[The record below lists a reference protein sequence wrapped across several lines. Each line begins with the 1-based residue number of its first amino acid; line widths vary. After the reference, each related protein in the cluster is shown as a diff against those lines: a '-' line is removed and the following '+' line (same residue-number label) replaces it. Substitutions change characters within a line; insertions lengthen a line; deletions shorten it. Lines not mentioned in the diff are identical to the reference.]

1 MIKSVHKPSVLPI
14 YTIAAVWLV
23 YTLATGLHRLLDVAI
38 CAALSIGGYFLMRT
52 FFPGTTVQVEVP
64 EPEPEP
70 DTGDQELDAII
81 RSGRES
87 IAAIRRLN
95 DQIPDQDISD
105 NLAALE
111 DLTRKIFAQLE
122 SDKQHVKR
130 CRQFLNYYLPTT
142 IKLLERY
149 VELQNQGLD
158 SGNVREAMGRIAG
171 MLYTIRQAFERQ
183 LDSLF
188 AQDVVDINAEI
199 TVMEQ
204 MLQAQG
210 LQDTQDFTTKE

>member
-1 MIKSVHKPSVLPI
+1 MMQSVRKPSVVPI

-38 CAALSIGGYFLMRT
+38 CAALSVGGYFLMRT

-64 EPEPEP
+64 EPEP
-70 DTGDQELDAII
+70 DTGDRELDEVI
-81 RSGRES
+81 RQGRAS

-95 DQIPDQDISD
+95 EQIPDEDISK
-105 NLAALE
+105 NLSALE
-111 DLTRKIFAQLE
+111 DLTRKIFARLE
-122 SDKQHVKR
+122 ADKQHLPR

-142 IKLLERY
+142 IELLERY
-149 VELQNQGLD
+149 VTLQNQGLD
-158 SGNVREAMGRIAG
+158 TGDVREAMGRIAG
-171 MLYTIRQAFERQ
+171 MLYTIREAFTRQ

-188 AQDVVDINAEI
+188 VQDVVDINAEI

-204 MLQAQG
+204 MMQAQG
-210 LQDTQDFTTKE
+210 LRDTKDFTTKE

>member
-1 MIKSVHKPSVLPI
+1 MMQSVRKPSVVPI

-23 YTLATGLHRLLDVAI
+23 YTLSTGLHRLLDVVI
-38 CAALSIGGYFLMRT
+38 CAALSVGGYFLMRV
-52 FFPGTTVQVEVP
+52 FFPGTTVQVEA
-64 EPEPEP
+64 PEPEP
-70 DTGDQELDAII
+70 DTGDQELDEVI
-81 RSGRES
+81 RQGRAS

-95 DQIPDQDISD
+95 EQIPDEDISK
-105 NLAALE
+105 NLSALE
-111 DLTRKIFAQLE
+111 DLTRKIFARLE
-122 SDKQHVKR
+122 ADKQHVPR

-142 IKLLERY
+142 IELLERY
-149 VELQNQGLD
+149 VTLQNQGLD
-158 SGNVREAMGRIAG
+158 SGDIREAMGRIAG
-171 MLYTIRQAFERQ
+171 MLYTIREAFTRQ

-210 LQDTQDFTTKE
+210 LRDTKDFTTKE

>member
-1 MIKSVHKPSVLPI
+1 MMQSVRKPSVVPI

-38 CAALSIGGYFLMRT
+38 CAALSVGGYFLMRT

-64 EPEPEP
+64 EPEP
-70 DTGDQELDAII
+70 DTGDRELDEVI
-81 RSGRES
+81 RQGRAS

-95 DQIPDQDISD
+95 EQIPDDDIFK
-105 NLAALE
+105 NLSALE
-111 DLTRKIFAQLE
+111 DLTRKIFARLE
-122 SDKQHVKR
+122 ADKQHLPR

-142 IKLLERY
+142 IELLERY
-149 VELQNQGLD
+149 VTLQNQGLD
-158 SGNVREAMGRIAG
+158 TGDVREAMGRIAR
-171 MLYTIRQAFERQ
+171 MLYTIREAFTRQ

-204 MLQAQG
+204 MMQAQG
-210 LQDTQDFTTKE
+210 LRDTKDFTTKE

>member
-1 MIKSVHKPSVLPI
+1 MMQSVRKPSMVPI

-23 YTLATGLHRLLDVAI
+23 YTLATGLHRLLDVVI
-38 CAALSIGGYFLMRT
+38 CAALSVGGYFLMRV
-52 FFPGTTVQVEVP
+52 FFPGTTVQVEA
-64 EPEPEP
+64 PEPEP
-70 DTGDQELDAII
+70 DTGDQELDEVI
-81 RSGRES
+81 RQGRAS

-95 DQIPDQDISD
+95 EQIPDEDISK
-105 NLAALE
+105 NLSALE
-111 DLTRKIFAQLE
+111 DLTRKIFARLE
-122 SDKQHVKR
+122 ADKQHVPR

-142 IKLLERY
+142 IELLERY
-149 VELQNQGLD
+149 VTLQNQELD
-158 SGNVREAMGRIAG
+158 SGDIREAMGRIAG
-171 MLYTIRQAFERQ
+171 MLYTIREAFTRQ

-210 LQDTQDFTTKE
+210 LRDTKDFTTKE

>member
-1 MIKSVHKPSVLPI
+1 MMQSVRKPSVVPI

-23 YTLATGLHRLLDVAI
+23 YTLATGLHRLLDVVI
-38 CAALSIGGYFLMRT
+38 CAALSVGGYFLMRV

-64 EPEPEP
+64 EPEP
-70 DTGDQELDAII
+70 DTGDQELDEVI
-81 RSGRES
+81 RQGRAS

-95 DQIPDQDISD
+95 EQIPDEDISK
-105 NLAALE
+105 NLSALE
-111 DLTRKIFAQLE
+111 DLTRKIFARLE
-122 SDKQHVKR
+122 ADKQHVPR

-142 IKLLERY
+142 IELLERY
-149 VELQNQGLD
+149 VTLQNQELD
-158 SGNVREAMGRIAG
+158 SGDIREAMGRIAG
-171 MLYTIRQAFERQ
+171 MLYTIREAFTRQ

-210 LQDTQDFTTKE
+210 LRDTKDFTTKE

>member
-1 MIKSVHKPSVLPI
+1 MMQSVRKPSVVPI

-23 YTLATGLHRLLDVAI
+23 YTLATGLHRLLDVVI
-38 CAALSIGGYFLMRT
+38 CAALSVGGYFLMRV
-52 FFPGTTVQVEVP
+52 FFPGTTDQVEA
-64 EPEPEP
+64 PEPEP
-70 DTGDQELDAII
+70 DTGDQELDEVI
-81 RSGRES
+81 RQGRAS

-95 DQIPDQDISD
+95 EQIPDEDISK
-105 NLAALE
+105 NLSALE
-111 DLTRKIFAQLE
+111 DLTRKIFARLE
-122 SDKQHVKR
+122 ADKQHVPR

-142 IKLLERY
+142 IELLERY
-149 VELQNQGLD
+149 VTLQNQELD
-158 SGNVREAMGRIAG
+158 SGDIREAMGRIAG
-171 MLYTIRQAFERQ
+171 MLYTIREAFTRQ

-210 LQDTQDFTTKE
+210 LRDTKDFTTKE

>member
-1 MIKSVHKPSVLPI
+1 MMQSVRKPSVVPI
-14 YTIAAVWLV
+14 YTIAAVWLI

-38 CAALSIGGYFLMRT
+38 CAALSVGGYFLMRT

-64 EPEPEP
+64 EPEP
-70 DTGDQELDAII
+70 DTGDRELDEVI
-81 RSGRES
+81 RQGRAS

-95 DQIPDQDISD
+95 EQIPDDDISK
-105 NLAALE
+105 NLSALE
-111 DLTRKIFAQLE
+111 DLTRKIFARLE
-122 SDKQHVKR
+122 ADKQHLPR

-142 IKLLERY
+142 IELLERY
-149 VELQNQGLD
+149 VTLQNQGLD
-158 SGNVREAMGRIAG
+158 TGDVRETMGRIAG
-171 MLYTIRQAFERQ
+171 MLYTIREAFTRQ

-204 MLQAQG
+204 MMQAQG
-210 LQDTQDFTTKE
+210 LRDTKDFTTKE

>member
-1 MIKSVHKPSVLPI
+1 MMQSVRKPSVVPI
-14 YTIAAVWLV
+14 YTIAAVWLI

-38 CAALSIGGYFLMRT
+38 CAALSVGGYFLMLT

-64 EPEPEP
+64 EPEP
-70 DTGDQELDAII
+70 DTGDRELDEVI
-81 RSGRES
+81 RQGRAS

-95 DQIPDQDISD
+95 EQIPDDDISK
-105 NLAALE
+105 NLSALE
-111 DLTRKIFAQLE
+111 DLTRKIFARLE
-122 SDKQHVKR
+122 ADKQHLPC

-142 IKLLERY
+142 IELLERY
-149 VELQNQGLD
+149 VTLQNQGLD
-158 SGNVREAMGRIAG
+158 TGDVREAMGRIAR
-171 MLYTIRQAFERQ
+171 MLYTIREAFTRQ

-204 MLQAQG
+204 MMQAQG
-210 LQDTQDFTTKE
+210 LRDTKDFTTKE

>member
-1 MIKSVHKPSVLPI
+1 MMQSVRKPSVVPI
-14 YTIAAVWLV
+14 YTIAAVWLI

-38 CAALSIGGYFLMRT
+38 CAALSVGGYFLMWT

-64 EPEPEP
+64 EPEP
-70 DTGDQELDAII
+70 DTGDRELDEVI
-81 RSGRES
+81 RQGRAS

-95 DQIPDQDISD
+95 EQIPDDDISK
-105 NLAALE
+105 NLSALE
-111 DLTRKIFAQLE
+111 DLTRKIFARLE
-122 SDKQHVKR
+122 ADKQHLPR

-142 IKLLERY
+142 IELLERY
-149 VELQNQGLD
+149 ETLQNQGLD
-158 SGNVREAMGRIAG
+158 TGDVREAMGRIAG
-171 MLYTIRQAFERQ
+171 MLYTIREAFTRQ

-204 MLQAQG
+204 MMQAQG
-210 LQDTQDFTTKE
+210 LRDTKDFTTKE

>member
-1 MIKSVHKPSVLPI
+1 MMQSVRKPSVVPI

-23 YTLATGLHRLLDVAI
+23 YTLATGLHRLLDVVL
-38 CAALSIGGYFLMRT
+38 CAVLSVGGYFLMRT

-64 EPEPEP
+64 EPEPN
-70 DTGDQELDAII
+70 TGDPALDEVL
-81 RSGRES
+81 RQGRAS
-87 IAAIRRLN
+87 IASIRRLN
-95 DQIPDQDISD
+95 EQIPDEDISK
-105 NLAALE
+105 NLSALE
-111 DLTRKIFAQLE
+111 DLTRKIFARLE
-122 SDKQHVKR
+122 TDKQYLPR

-142 IKLLERY
+142 IELLERY
-149 VELQNQGLD
+149 VALQSQGLD
-158 SGNVREAMGRIAG
+158 SGDVREAMGRIAG
-171 MLYTIRQAFERQ
+171 MLYTIREAFTRQ

-210 LQDTQDFTTKE
+210 LRDTKDFTTKE

>member
-1 MIKSVHKPSVLPI
+1 MMQSVRKPSVVPI

-23 YTLATGLHRLLDVAI
+23 YTLATGLHRLLDVVI
-38 CAALSIGGYFLMRT
+38 CAALSVGGYVLMRV

-64 EPEPEP
+64 EPEP
-70 DTGDQELDAII
+70 DTGDQELDEVI
-81 RSGRES
+81 RQGRAS

-95 DQIPDQDISD
+95 EQIPDEDISK
-105 NLAALE
+105 NLSALE
-111 DLTRKIFAQLE
+111 DLTRKIFARLE
-122 SDKQHVKR
+122 ADKQHVPR

-142 IKLLERY
+142 IELLERY
-149 VELQNQGLD
+149 VTLQNQELD
-158 SGNVREAMGRIAG
+158 SGDIREAMGRIAG
-171 MLYTIRQAFERQ
+171 MLYTIREAFTRQ

-210 LQDTQDFTTKE
+210 LRDTKDFTTKE

>member
-1 MIKSVHKPSVLPI
+1 MMQSVRKPSVVPI
-14 YTIAAVWLV
+14 YTIAAVWLI

-38 CAALSIGGYFLMRT
+38 CAALSVGGYFLMRT

-64 EPEPEP
+64 EPEP
-70 DTGDQELDAII
+70 DTGDRELDEVI
-81 RSGRES
+81 RQGRAS

-95 DQIPDQDISD
+95 EQIPDDDISK
-105 NLAALE
+105 NLSALE
-111 DLTRKIFAQLE
+111 DLTRKIFARLE
-122 SDKQHVKR
+122 ADKQHLPR

-142 IKLLERY
+142 IELLERY
-149 VELQNQGLD
+149 VTLQNQGLD
-158 SGNVREAMGRIAG
+158 TGDVREAMGRIAG
-171 MLYTIRQAFERQ
+171 MLYTIREAFTRQ

-204 MLQAQG
+204 MMQAQG
-210 LQDTQDFTTKE
+210 LRDTKDFTTKE

>member
-1 MIKSVHKPSVLPI
+1 MMQSVRKPSVVPI
-14 YTIAAVWLV
+14 YTIAAVWLI

-38 CAALSIGGYFLMRT
+38 CAALSVGGYFLMRT

-64 EPEPEP
+64 EPEP
-70 DTGDQELDAII
+70 DTGDRELDEVI
-81 RSGRES
+81 RQGRAS

-95 DQIPDQDISD
+95 EQIPDEDISK
-105 NLAALE
+105 NLSALE
-111 DLTRKIFAQLE
+111 DLTRKIFARLE
-122 SDKQHVKR
+122 ADKQHLPR

-142 IKLLERY
+142 IELLERY
-149 VELQNQGLD
+149 VTLQNQGLD
-158 SGNVREAMGRIAG
+158 TGDVREAMGRIAG
-171 MLYTIRQAFERQ
+171 MLYTIREAFTRQ

-204 MLQAQG
+204 MMQAQG
-210 LQDTQDFTTKE
+210 LRDTKDFTTKE

>member
-1 MIKSVHKPSVLPI
+1 MMQSVRKPSVVPI

-23 YTLATGLHRLLDVAI
+23 YTLITGLHRLLDVVI
-38 CAALSIGGYFLMRT
+38 CAALSVGGYFLMRV

-64 EPEPEP
+64 EPEP
-70 DTGDQELDAII
+70 DTGDQELDEVI
-81 RSGRES
+81 RQGRES

-95 DQIPDQDISD
+95 EQIPDEDISE
-105 NLAALE
+105 NLSALE
-111 DLTRKIFAQLE
+111 DLTRKIFTRLE
-122 SDKQHVKR
+122 ADKQYVPR

-142 IKLLERY
+142 ITLLERY
-149 VELQNQGLD
+149 VALQSQGLD
-158 SGNVREAMGRIAG
+158 TGDVREAMGRIAG
-171 MLYTIRQAFERQ
+171 MLHTIREAFARQ

-210 LQDTQDFTTKE
+210 LRDTKDFTTKE

>member
-1 MIKSVHKPSVLPI
+1 MMQSVRKPSVVPI

-23 YTLATGLHRLLDVAI
+23 YTLATGLHRLLDVVI
-38 CAALSIGGYFLMRT
+38 CAALSVGGYFLMRV
-52 FFPGTTVQVEVP
+52 FFPGTTVQVEA
-64 EPEPEP
+64 PEPEP
-70 DTGDQELDAII
+70 DTGDQELDEVI
-81 RSGRES
+81 RQGRAS

-95 DQIPDQDISD
+95 EQIPDEDISK
-105 NLAALE
+105 NLSALE
-111 DLTRKIFAQLE
+111 DLTRKIFARLE
-122 SDKQHVKR
+122 ADKQHVPR

-142 IKLLERY
+142 IELLERY
-149 VELQNQGLD
+149 VTLQNQELD
-158 SGNVREAMGRIAG
+158 SGDIREAMGRIAG
-171 MLYTIRQAFERQ
+171 MLYTIREAFTRQ

-210 LQDTQDFTTKE
+210 LRDTKDFTTKE

>member
-1 MIKSVHKPSVLPI
+1 MMQSVRKPSVVPI
-14 YTIAAVWLV
+14 YTIAAVWLI

-38 CAALSIGGYFLMRT
+38 CAALSVGGYFLMRT

-64 EPEPEP
+64 EPEPA
-70 DTGDQELDAII
+70 TGDRELDEVI
-81 RSGRES
+81 RQGRAS
-87 IAAIRRLN
+87 IDAIRRLN
-95 DQIPDQDISD
+95 EQIPDDDISK
-105 NLAALE
+105 NLSALE
-111 DLTRKIFAQLE
+111 DLTRKIFARLE
-122 SDKQHVKR
+122 ADKQHLPR

-142 IKLLERY
+142 IELLERY
-149 VELQNQGLD
+149 VTLQNQGLD
-158 SGNVREAMGRIAG
+158 TGDVREAMGRIAG
-171 MLYTIRQAFERQ
+171 MLYTIREAFTRQ

-210 LQDTQDFTTKE
+210 LRDTKDFTTKE

>member
-1 MIKSVHKPSVLPI
+1 MQSVRKPSGVPI
-14 YTIAAVWLV
+14 YTIAAVWLI

-38 CAALSIGGYFLMRT
+38 CAALSVGGYFLMRT

-64 EPEPEP
+64 EPEP
-70 DTGDQELDAII
+70 DTGDRELDEVI
-81 RSGRES
+81 RQGRAS

-95 DQIPDQDISD
+95 EQIPDDDISK
-105 NLAALE
+105 NLSALE
-111 DLTRKIFAQLE
+111 DLTRKIFARLE
-122 SDKQHVKR
+122 ADKQHLPR

-142 IKLLERY
+142 IELLERY
-149 VELQNQGLD
+149 VTLQNQGLD
-158 SGNVREAMGRIAG
+158 TGDVREAMGRIAG
-171 MLYTIRQAFERQ
+171 MLYTIREAFTRQ

-204 MLQAQG
+204 MMQAQG
-210 LQDTQDFTTKE
+210 LRDTKDFTTKE

>member
-1 MIKSVHKPSVLPI
+1 MMQSVRKPSVVPI

-38 CAALSIGGYFLMRT
+38 CAALSVGGYFLMRT

-64 EPEPEP
+64 EPEP
-70 DTGDQELDAII
+70 DTGDRELDEVI
-81 RSGRES
+81 RQGRAS

-95 DQIPDQDISD
+95 EQIPDDDISK
-105 NLAALE
+105 NLSALE
-111 DLTRKIFAQLE
+111 DLTRKIFARLE
-122 SDKQHVKR
+122 ADKQHLPR

-142 IKLLERY
+142 IELLERY
-149 VELQNQGLD
+149 VTLQNQGLD
-158 SGNVREAMGRIAG
+158 TGDVREAMGRIAR
-171 MLYTIRQAFERQ
+171 MLYTIREAFTRQ

-204 MLQAQG
+204 MMQAQG
-210 LQDTQDFTTKE
+210 LRDTKDFTTKE

>member
-1 MIKSVHKPSVLPI
+1 MKSVRKPSVIPI
-14 YTIAAVWLV
+14 YAVAAVWLV
-23 YTLATGLHRLLDVAI
+23 YTLLAGLHSLLDIGLCAGISVA
-38 CAALSIGGYFLMRT
+38 AYFLLRSV
-52 FFPGTTVQVEVP
+52 FPGTTVQVEVP
-64 EPEPEP
+64 EPEP
-70 DTGDQELDAII
+70 DTGDQELDEVI
-81 RSGRES
+81 RQGRQS
-87 IAAIRRLN
+87 IAAIHRLN
-95 DQIPDQDISD
+95 EQIPDQDISA

-122 SDKQHVKR
+122 TDKQHVKR

-142 IKLLERY
+142 IQLLERY
-149 VELQNQGLD
+149 VELQKQGLD

-210 LQDTQDFTTKE
+210 LQDTNDFTTKE

>member
-1 MIKSVHKPSVLPI
+1 MMQSVRKPSVVPI

-38 CAALSIGGYFLMRT
+38 CAALSVGGYFLMRT

-64 EPEPEP
+64 EPEP
-70 DTGDQELDAII
+70 DTGDRELDEVI
-81 RSGRES
+81 RQGRAS

-95 DQIPDQDISD
+95 EQIPDDDISK
-105 NLAALE
+105 NLSALE
-111 DLTRKIFAQLE
+111 DLTRKIFARLE
-122 SDKQHVKR
+122 ADKQHLPR

-142 IKLLERY
+142 IELLERY
-149 VELQNQGLD
+149 VTLQNQGLD
-158 SGNVREAMGRIAG
+158 TGDVREAMGRIAG
-171 MLYTIRQAFERQ
+171 MLYTIREAFTRQ

-188 AQDVVDINAEI
+188 VQDVVDINAEI

-204 MLQAQG
+204 MMQAQG
-210 LQDTQDFTTKE
+210 LRDTKDFTTKE

>member
-1 MIKSVHKPSVLPI
+1 MMQSVRKPSVVPI

-23 YTLATGLHRLLDVAI
+23 YTLATGLHRLLDVVI
-38 CAALSIGGYFLMRT
+38 CAALSVGGYFLMRV
-52 FFPGTTVQVEVP
+52 FFPGATVQVEA
-64 EPEPEP
+64 PEPEP
-70 DTGDQELDAII
+70 DTGDQELDEVI
-81 RSGRES
+81 RQGRAS

-95 DQIPDQDISD
+95 EQIPDEDISK
-105 NLAALE
+105 NLSALE
-111 DLTRKIFAQLE
+111 DLTRKIFARLE
-122 SDKQHVKR
+122 ADKQHVPR

-142 IKLLERY
+142 IELLERY
-149 VELQNQGLD
+149 VTLQNQGLD
-158 SGNVREAMGRIAG
+158 SGDIRDAMGRIAG
-171 MLYTIRQAFERQ
+171 MLYTIREAFTRQ

-210 LQDTQDFTTKE
+210 LRDTKDFTTKE

>member
-1 MIKSVHKPSVLPI
+1 MMQSVRKPSVVPI

-23 YTLATGLHRLLDVAI
+23 YTLATGLHRLLDVVI
-38 CAALSIGGYFLMRT
+38 CAALSVGGYFLMRV
-52 FFPGTTVQVEVP
+52 FFPGTTVQVEA
-64 EPEPEP
+64 PEPEP
-70 DTGDQELDAII
+70 DTGDQELDEVI
-81 RSGRES
+81 RQGRAS

-95 DQIPDQDISD
+95 EQIPDEDISK
-105 NLAALE
+105 NLSALE
-111 DLTRKIFAQLE
+111 DLTRKIFARLE
-122 SDKQHVKR
+122 ADKQHVPR

-142 IKLLERY
+142 IELLERY
-149 VELQNQGLD
+149 VTLQHQELD
-158 SGNVREAMGRIAG
+158 SGDIREAMGRIAG
-171 MLYTIRQAFERQ
+171 MLYTIREAFTRQ

-210 LQDTQDFTTKE
+210 LRDTKDFTTKE

>member
-1 MIKSVHKPSVLPI
+1 MMQSVHKPSVVPI

-23 YTLATGLHRLLDVAI
+23 YTLATGLHRLLDVVI
-38 CAALSIGGYFLMRT
+38 CAALSVGGYFLMRV
-52 FFPGTTVQVEVP
+52 FFPGTTVQVEA
-64 EPEPEP
+64 PEPEP
-70 DTGDQELDAII
+70 DTGDQELDEVI
-81 RSGRES
+81 RQGRAS

-95 DQIPDQDISD
+95 EQIPDEDISK
-105 NLAALE
+105 NLSALE
-111 DLTRKIFAQLE
+111 DLTRKIFARLE
-122 SDKQHVKR
+122 ADKQHVPR

-142 IKLLERY
+142 IELLERY
-149 VELQNQGLD
+149 VTLQNQGLD
-158 SGNVREAMGRIAG
+158 SGDIREAMGRIAG
-171 MLYTIRQAFERQ
+171 MLYTIREAFTRQ

-210 LQDTQDFTTKE
+210 LRDTKDFTTKE

>member
-1 MIKSVHKPSVLPI
+1 MMQSVRKPSVVPI

-38 CAALSIGGYFLMRT
+38 CAALSVGGYFLMRT

-64 EPEPEP
+64 EPEP
-70 DTGDQELDAII
+70 DTGDRELDEVI
-81 RSGRES
+81 RQGRAS

-95 DQIPDQDISD
+95 EQIPDEDISK
-105 NLAALE
+105 NLSALE
-111 DLTRKIFAQLE
+111 DLTRKIFARLE
-122 SDKQHVKR
+122 TDKQHLPR

-142 IKLLERY
+142 IELLERY
-149 VELQNQGLD
+149 VTLQNQGLD
-158 SGNVREAMGRIAG
+158 TGDVREAMGRIAG
-171 MLYTIRQAFERQ
+171 MLYTIREAFTRQ

-204 MLQAQG
+204 MMQAQG
-210 LQDTQDFTTKE
+210 LRDTKDFTTKE

>member
-1 MIKSVHKPSVLPI
+1 MMQSVHKPSVVPI

-23 YTLATGLHRLLDVAI
+23 YTLATGLHRLLDVVI
-38 CAALSIGGYFLMRT
+38 CAALSVGGYFLMRV
-52 FFPGTTVQVEVP
+52 FFPGATVQVEA
-64 EPEPEP
+64 PEPEP
-70 DTGDQELDAII
+70 DTGDQELDEVI
-81 RSGRES
+81 RQGRAS

-95 DQIPDQDISD
+95 EQIPDEDISK
-105 NLAALE
+105 NLSALE
-111 DLTRKIFAQLE
+111 DLTRKIFARLE
-122 SDKQHVKR
+122 ADKQHVPR

-142 IKLLERY
+142 IELLERY
-149 VELQNQGLD
+149 VTLQNQGLD
-158 SGNVREAMGRIAG
+158 SGDIREAMGRIAG
-171 MLYTIRQAFERQ
+171 MLYTIREAFTRQ

-210 LQDTQDFTTKE
+210 LRDTKDFTTKE

>member
-1 MIKSVHKPSVLPI
+1 MMQSVRKPSVVPI
-14 YTIAAVWLV
+14 YTIAAVWLI

-38 CAALSIGGYFLMRT
+38 CAALSVGGYFLMRT

-64 EPEPEP
+64 EPKP
-70 DTGDQELDAII
+70 DTGDRELDEVI
-81 RSGRES
+81 RQGRAS

-95 DQIPDQDISD
+95 EQIPDDDISK
-105 NLAALE
+105 NLSALE
-111 DLTRKIFAQLE
+111 DLTRKIFARLE
-122 SDKQHVKR
+122 ADKQHLPR

-142 IKLLERY
+142 IELLERY
-149 VELQNQGLD
+149 VTLQNQGLD
-158 SGNVREAMGRIAG
+158 TGDVRETMGRIAG
-171 MLYTIRQAFERQ
+171 MLYTIREAFTRQ

-204 MLQAQG
+204 MMQAQG
-210 LQDTQDFTTKE
+210 LRDTKDFTTKE

>member
-1 MIKSVHKPSVLPI
+1 MMQSVRKPSVVPI

-38 CAALSIGGYFLMRT
+38 CAALSVGGYFLMRT

-64 EPEPEP
+64 EPEP
-70 DTGDQELDAII
+70 DTGDRELDEVI
-81 RSGRES
+81 RQGRAS

-95 DQIPDQDISD
+95 EQIPDDDISK
-105 NLAALE
+105 NLSALE
-111 DLTRKIFAQLE
+111 DLTRKIFARLE
-122 SDKQHVKR
+122 ADKQHLPR

-142 IKLLERY
+142 IELLERY
-149 VELQNQGLD
+149 VTLQNQGLD
-158 SGNVREAMGRIAG
+158 TGDVRETMGRIAG
-171 MLYTIRQAFERQ
+171 MLYTIREAFTRQ

-204 MLQAQG
+204 MMQAQG
-210 LQDTQDFTTKE
+210 LRDTKDFTTKE

>member
-1 MIKSVHKPSVLPI
+1 MMQSVRKPSVVPI

-23 YTLATGLHRLLDVAI
+23 YTLITGLHRLLDVVI
-38 CAALSIGGYFLMRT
+38 CAALSVGGYFLMRV
-52 FFPGTTVQVEVP
+52 FFPGTTVQVEA
-64 EPEPEP
+64 PEPEP
-70 DTGDQELDAII
+70 DTGDQELDEVI
-81 RSGRES
+81 RQGRES

-95 DQIPDQDISD
+95 EQIPDEDISE
-105 NLAALE
+105 NLSALE
-111 DLTRKIFAQLE
+111 DLTRKIFARLE
-122 SDKQHVKR
+122 ADKQYVPR

-142 IKLLERY
+142 ITLLERY
-149 VELQNQGLD
+149 VALQEQGLD
-158 SGNVREAMGRIAG
+158 TGDIQEAMGRIAG
-171 MLYTIRQAFERQ
+171 MLHTIREAFARQ

-210 LQDTQDFTTKE
+210 LRDTKDFTTKE

>member
-1 MIKSVHKPSVLPI
+1 MMQSVRKPSVVPI

-38 CAALSIGGYFLMRT
+38 CAALSVGGYFLMLT

-64 EPEPEP
+64 EPEP
-70 DTGDQELDAII
+70 DTGDRELDEVI
-81 RSGRES
+81 RQGRAS

-95 DQIPDQDISD
+95 EQIPDDDISK
-105 NLAALE
+105 NLSALE
-111 DLTRKIFAQLE
+111 DLTRKIFARLE
-122 SDKQHVKR
+122 ADKQHLPR

-142 IKLLERY
+142 IELLERY
-149 VELQNQGLD
+149 VTLQNQGLD
-158 SGNVREAMGRIAG
+158 TGDVREAMGRIAG
-171 MLYTIRQAFERQ
+171 MLYTIREAFTRQ

-204 MLQAQG
+204 MMQAQG
-210 LQDTQDFTTKE
+210 LRDTKDFTTKE

>member
-1 MIKSVHKPSVLPI
+1 MMQSVRKPSVVPI
-14 YTIAAVWLV
+14 YTIAAVWLI

-38 CAALSIGGYFLMRT
+38 CAALSVGGYFLMLT

-64 EPEPEP
+64 EPEP
-70 DTGDQELDAII
+70 DTGDRELDEVI
-81 RSGRES
+81 RQGRAS

-95 DQIPDQDISD
+95 EQIPDDDISK
-105 NLAALE
+105 NLSALE
-111 DLTRKIFAQLE
+111 DLTRKIFARLE
-122 SDKQHVKR
+122 ADKQHLPR

-142 IKLLERY
+142 IELLERY
-149 VELQNQGLD
+149 VTLQNQGLD
-158 SGNVREAMGRIAG
+158 TGDVREAMGRIAG
-171 MLYTIRQAFERQ
+171 MLYTIREAFTRQ

-204 MLQAQG
+204 MMQAQG
-210 LQDTQDFTTKE
+210 LRDTKDFTTKE

>member
-1 MIKSVHKPSVLPI
+1 MKSVRKPSVLPI
-14 YTIAAVWLV
+14 YTVAAVWLV
-23 YTLATGLHRLLDVAI
+23 YTLAAGLHSLLDVAL
-38 CAALSIGGYFLMRT
+38 CAAISVAAYFLMRSV
-52 FFPGTTVQVEVP
+52 FPGTTVQVEVP
-64 EPEPEP
+64 EPEP
-70 DTGDQELDAII
+70 DTGDKELDEII
-81 RSGRES
+81 RQGRQS
-87 IAAIRRLN
+87 IAAIHRLN
-95 DQIPDQDISD
+95 EQIPDADISA

-122 SDKQHVKR
+122 TDKQHVKR

-142 IKLLERY
+142 IQLLERY

-210 LQDTQDFTTKE
+210 LQSTNDFTTKE

>member
-1 MIKSVHKPSVLPI
+1 MMQSVRKPSVVPI

-38 CAALSIGGYFLMRT
+38 CAALSVGGYFLMRT

-64 EPEPEP
+64 EPEP
-70 DTGDQELDAII
+70 DTGDRELDEVI
-81 RSGRES
+81 RQGRAS

-95 DQIPDQDISD
+95 EQIPDEDISK
-105 NLAALE
+105 NLSALE
-111 DLTRKIFAQLE
+111 DLTRKIFARLE
-122 SDKQHVKR
+122 ADKQHLPR

-142 IKLLERY
+142 IELLERY
-149 VELQNQGLD
+149 VTLQNQGLD
-158 SGNVREAMGRIAG
+158 TGDVREAMGRIAG
-171 MLYTIRQAFERQ
+171 MLYTIREAFTRQ

-204 MLQAQG
+204 MMQAQG
-210 LQDTQDFTTKE
+210 LRDTKDFTTKE